1 MFASCF
7 WNLLLGRRTSKLSDW
22 RLSSWWPELCW
33 WWVASEAAA
42 MYDRTIQSDLMFE
55 QVKVNGN
62 NERFDGACSSK
73 AVLVSVVLSDFI
85 SLSASSDDSLIHW
98 AVWLQILIITE
109 LFTLPLCV
117 CVCVWGNHRDW
128 NALGETLIL
137 SVLWVFLSALSRSD
151 STSRCSSYQSWM
163 WLHMITNH
171 SSNTHMLCSTS
182 VSFG

>member
-42 MYDRTIQSDLMFE
+42 LNVWQ
-55 QVKVNGN
+55 
-62 NERFDGACSSK
+62 
-73 AVLVSVVLSDFI
+73 
-85 SLSASSDDSLIHW
+85 DDSKWFDVWTSKGKRKQWTVWWCLFFEGCPRLCGSLRLHFSLCFLWWFFNPLSRLASNINNHWIIH
-98 AVWLQILIITE
+98 T
-109 LFTLPLCV
+109 TTV

-128 NALGETLIL
+128 NALEETLIL
-137 SVLWVFLSALSRSD
+137 NVLWVFLSVLSCSD

-171 SSNTHMLCSTS
+171 SSNTHMACSTS